1 MIKINILFL
10 MLFLYS
16 NETYLMEKKN
26 FSLFAGI
33 SKKPKKIHRHHAK
46 EFPALNTPKSDINL
60 NVFLQESKQRITIAD
75 FFNTEDAAPQAVQPG
90 KSAPHS

>member
-1 MIKINILFL
+1 MQRIIIFL

-16 NETYLMEKKN
+16 NETYLMEKKK
-26 FSLFAGI
+26 FSLLACM
-33 SKKPKKIHRHHAK
+33 SKKQKKVHHHPAK

-60 NVFLQESKQRITIAD
+60 NVFLQESKQRITIAN
-75 FFNTEDAAPQAVQPG
+75 FFNTEDAEPQEVQPG